1 MSRSL
6 ALAVVCATT
15 KINANKS
22 LIIMCVFILTA

>member
-1 MSRSL
+1 
-6 ALAVVCATT
+6 LAVVCATT